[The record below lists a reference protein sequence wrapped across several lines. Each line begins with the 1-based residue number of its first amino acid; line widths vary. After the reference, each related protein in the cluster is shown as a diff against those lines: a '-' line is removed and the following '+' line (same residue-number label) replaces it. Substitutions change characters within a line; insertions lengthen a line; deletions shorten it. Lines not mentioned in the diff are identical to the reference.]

1 MEIRD
6 EKLKSWYARFAAK
19 TAIKIAN
26 KQKFYSPVV
35 EKYKKMGCNP
45 IKDILS
51 QKTNFF
57 LVISKLNLN

>member
-35 EKYKKMGCNP
+35 EKYIKKIGMQSYKRHP
-45 IKDILS
+45 
-51 QKTNFF
+51 
-57 LVISKLNLN
+57 VSKNKNIFSNT